1 MHHSTIADSGITN
14 DLKISFLADLH
25 VFGEKVVLG
34 NANVGKEHIAIFFCV
49 ETELRANISSS
60 NSRHPI
66 IIGIFDLNQER
77 INTLRLSIDDGL
89 SEYHGIV
96 GKERKLSR
104 PVLGSTKRGC
114 VNDPFLSLGVKVSCG
129 L

>member
-1 MHHSTIADSGITN
+1 MHHGAIADSGITEN
-14 DLKISFLADLH
+14 LELSIVADLH
-25 VFGEKVVLG
+25 VFIEQVVLRD
-34 NANVGKEHIAIFFCV
+34 ADIGKEHISVLFCV

-66 IIGIFDLNQER
+66 VISILDLNQER
-77 INTLRLSIDDGL
+77 IDTFRLSIHDGL

-96 GKERKLSR
+96 RKEGELSR
-104 PVLGSTKRGC
+104 PVLGSTERRG
-114 VNDPFLSLGVKVSCG
+114 VNDPFLSLGVEGSCG